1 MSVQSLA
8 MKRGVKNKIAIIV
21 LLALAVG
28 GNHAAE
34 TKESKVNST
43 DFRKL
48 SLIFYSQVVSW
59 VE

>member
-8 MKRGVKNKIAIIV
+8 MKRGVKNKIAIV
-21 LLALAVG
+21 LLALAAG

-48 SLIFYSQVVSW
+48 SFVFYSQVVSW